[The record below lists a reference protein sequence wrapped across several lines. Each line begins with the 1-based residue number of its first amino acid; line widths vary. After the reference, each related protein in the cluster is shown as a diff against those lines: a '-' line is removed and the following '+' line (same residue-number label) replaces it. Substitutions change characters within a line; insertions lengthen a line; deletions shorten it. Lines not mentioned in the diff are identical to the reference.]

1 MKRDE
6 WVGIYNPKKELFL
19 FRKGVTMAEIKN
31 DAMYRQDEIK
41 YNIDTC
47 IQQTMYETIENKEE
61 SWKIILELQSKL
73 YETFDIE
80 E

>member
-1 MKRDE
+1 
-6 WVGIYNPKKELFL
+6 
-19 FRKGVTMAEIKN
+19 MAEIKN

-47 IQQTMYETIENKEE
+47 IQQTMYETIESKEE

>member
-1 MKRDE
+1 M
-6 WVGIYNPKKELFL
+6 P
-19 FRKGVTMAEIKN
+19 EIKN
-31 DAMYRQDEIK
+31 DMMYRQDEIK

-47 IQQTMYETIENKEE
+47 VQQIMYETMENKEE
-61 SWKIILELQSKL
+61 LWKIILELQSKL

>member
-1 MKRDE
+1 M
-6 WVGIYNPKKELFL
+6 KELFL

>member
-1 MKRDE
+1 
-6 WVGIYNPKKELFL
+6 
-19 FRKGVTMAEIKN
+19 MAGIKN
-31 DAMYRQDEIK
+31 EAMYRQDEIK

-61 SWKIILELQSKL
+61 LWKIILELQSKL

-80 E
+80 EEICFYDCQ

>member
-1 MKRDE
+1 
-6 WVGIYNPKKELFL
+6 
-19 FRKGVTMAEIKN
+19 MAEIKN
-31 DAMYRQDEIK
+31 DEMYRQDEIK

-47 IQQTMYETIENKEE
+47 IQQTMYETIENKEK

-73 YETFDIE
+73 YEAFDIE